1 LTAQKRSDDKEMSKT
16 FREYDIGQ
24 LLLLPQDMREW
35 LPESHLA
42 LFISDV
48 VDDLDLSAIME
59 KYEAGDGRGQP
70 PFHPRLMVKLL
81 IYAYCKGKPSSRKI
95 EQSTYDEVPYR
106 VLAAGQHPDHDTIAE
121 FRKRHLKALAGL
133 FMQVLQLCRE
143 AGLVRLGHVALDGT
157 KIKANASKHKAMS
170 YDRMCEKEKQLEAE
184 VAELLKQAEA
194 TDAAED
200 ALHGKGKRGDELP
213 AELARR
219 ETRLK
224 KIKEAKA
231 ALELQAREK
240 AAAEAEDVK
249 RRLAERQKQEEETGR
264 KTGGKPPQIPDVRT
278 AKPDPKAQ
286 RNFTD
291 PESGIMKD
299 GASKSFE
306 QAYNAQAAVDSEAQI
321 IVAAAVTQQ
330 PNDKKQLVPMLQEV
344 KENFERLPDAASAD
358 AGYFSEEA
366 LQAPVLAAVELYVP
380 PDRQGRG
387 SVTPPQATSD
397 NTSKSSRPKS
407 EIAEKMR
414 EKLKNATGHALY
426 KMRKAIVE
434 PVFGQI
440 KERRGFRRFSFRGL
454 EKVSAEWTLIAL
466 THNLLKLFQAQWA

>member
-1 LTAQKRSDDKEMSKT
+1 MSKT
-16 FREYDIGQ
+16 FREYDIDQ
-24 LLLLPQDMREW
+24 LLLLPQDMRAW
-35 LPESHLA
+35 QPESHLA

-48 VDDLDLSAIME
+48 VDNLDLSAIVE
-59 KYEAGDGRGQP
+59 KYEKGDGRGQP

-95 EQSTYDEVPYR
+95 EQATYDEVPYR

-121 FRKRHLKALAGL
+121 FRKRHLSAMTGL
-133 FMQVLQLCRE
+133 FMQVLQLCQE
-143 AGLVRLGHVALDGT
+143 AGLVKLGHVALDGT

-170 YDRMCEKEKQLEAE
+170 YARLCEKEKELEAE
-184 VAELLKQAEA
+184 VAKLLKQAEA

-213 AELARR
+213 PELARR
-219 ETRLK
+219 DTRLK

-240 AAAEAEDVK
+240 AAAEAEEVK
-249 RRLAERQKQEEETGR
+249 LKLAERQKHEEDTGR
-264 KTGGKPPQIPDVRT
+264 KTGGKPPQMPNVDT
-278 AKPDPKAQ
+278 AKPEPKAQ

-291 PESGIMKD
+291 PESRIMKD

-306 QAYNAQAAVDSEAQI
+306 QAYNAQAVVDSQAQI
-321 IVAAAVTQQ
+321 IVAVAVTQQ
-330 PNDKKQLVPMLQEV
+330 PNDKKQLVPMLGAV
-344 KENFERLPDAASAD
+344 KENLERLPDAASAD

-366 LQAPVLAAVELYVP
+366 VAAEVLAAVELYVP
-380 PDRQGRG
+380 PDRQARG
-387 SVTPPQATSD
+387 STTTLPATTDQSK
-397 NTSKSSRPKS
+397 KSSRPKS
-407 EIAEKMR
+407 EVAEKMR
-414 EKLKNATGHALY
+414 EKLKSAAGYALY